1 MNTLNKSKIL
11 KNIPAKRL
19 KLSLF
24 DTIDSTNAECKRIVL
39 EKDIHVIISNKQTH
53 GKGRVGNIWS
63 SPDSGNIYMSIA
75 CKGLLQKAPLSLI
88 VGIICQRS
96 IKQLIGSNLIGLK
109 WPNDI
114 IYLNKKVG
122 GILVEKEIM
131 GQDVLNIIGI
141 GLNLNL
147 PNKESWWGD
156 LSSFNLE
163 SKRNELINNIIIELI
178 NFIDNDMDQWVEEW
192 EDLCIHMNSQINIK
206 QNNKIIDSGIFT
218 GINEDGSVKITSK
231 DGNIKKYE
239 FGEISID
246 GVYK

>member
-1 MNTLNKSKIL
+1 LNTLNKFKIL
-11 KNIPAKRL
+11 KNIPADRL

-24 DTIDSTNAECKRIVL
+24 DSIDSTNAECKRMVL
-39 EKDIHVIISNKQTH
+39 EKDIHVIISNKQTD
-53 GKGRVGNIWS
+53 GKGRVGKTWS

-75 CKGLLQKAPLSLI
+75 CKGLIQKAPLSLI

-96 IKQLIGSNLIGLK
+96 IEKVIGSDLIGLK

-114 IYLNKKVG
+114 IYSKKKIG
-122 GILVEKEIM
+122 GILIEKEIM
-131 GQDVLNIIGI
+131 GQDILNIIGI

-163 SKRNELINNIIIELI
+163 LKRNELINIIIIELI
-178 NFIDNDMDQWVEEW
+178 NFIDNDIHQWVDEW
-192 EDLCIHMNSQINIK
+192 EGLCIHMNSEINIK

-218 GINEDGSVKITSK
+218 GINQDGSVKITSK

-246 GVYK
+246 GVY

>member
-1 MNTLNKSKIL
+1 LNILNKFKIL
-11 KNIPAKRL
+11 KNIPADRL

-24 DTIDSTNAECKRIVL
+24 DSIDSTNAECKRMVL
-39 EKDIHVIISNKQTH
+39 EKDIHVIISNKQTD
-53 GKGRVGNIWS
+53 GKGRVGKTWS

-75 CKGLLQKAPLSLI
+75 CKGLIQKAPLSLI

-96 IKQLIGSNLIGLK
+96 IEKIIGSDLIGLK

-114 IYLNKKVG
+114 IYSKKKIG
-122 GILVEKEIM
+122 GILIEKEFM
-131 GQDVLNIIGI
+131 GQDILNIIGI

-163 SKRNELINNIIIELI
+163 LKRNELINIIIIELI
-178 NFIDNDMDQWVEEW
+178 NFIDNDIHQWVDEW
-192 EDLCIHMNSQINIK
+192 EGLCIHMNSEINIK

-218 GINEDGSVKITSK
+218 GINQDGSVKITSK

-246 GVYK
+246 GVY

>member
-11 KNIPAKRL
+11 KNIPAERL

-39 EKDIHVIISNKQTH
+39 EKDIHVIISNEQTH
-53 GKGRVGNIWS
+53 GKGRVGKIWS
-63 SPDSGNIYMSIA
+63 SPNSGNIYMSIA
-75 CKGLLQKAPLSLI
+75 YKSLLQKAPLSLI

-96 IKQLIGSNLIGLK
+96 IKQLIGSDLIGLK

-114 IYLNKKVG
+114 ICSTKKVG
-122 GILVEKEIM
+122 GILIEKEIM

-147 PNKESWWGD
+147 PNKELWWGD

-178 NFIDNDMDQWVEEW
+178 NFIDNDMDRWVEEW
-192 EDLCIHMNSQINIK
+192 EDLCMHMNSQINIK

-218 GINEDGSVKITSK
+218 GINEDGSVKIASK
-231 DGNIKKYE
+231 DGNIKIYE

-246 GVYK
+246 GVY

>member
-1 MNTLNKSKIL
+1 LNTLNKFKIL
-11 KNIPAKRL
+11 KNIPADRL

-24 DTIDSTNAECKRIVL
+24 DSIDSTNAECKRMVL
-39 EKDIHVIISNKQTH
+39 EKDIHVIISNKQTD
-53 GKGRVGNIWS
+53 GKGRVGKTWS

-75 CKGLLQKAPLSLI
+75 CKGLIQKAPLSLI

-96 IKQLIGSNLIGLK
+96 IEKIIGSDLIGLK

-114 IYLNKKVG
+114 IYSKKKIG
-122 GILVEKEIM
+122 GILIEKEFM
-131 GQDVLNIIGI
+131 GQDILNIIGI

-163 SKRNELINNIIIELI
+163 LKRNELINIIIIELI
-178 NFIDNDMDQWVEEW
+178 NFIDNDIHQWVDEW
-192 EDLCIHMNSQINIK
+192 EGLCIHMNSEINIK

-218 GINEDGSVKITSK
+218 GINQDGSVKITSK

-246 GVYK
+246 GVY

>member
-1 MNTLNKSKIL
+1 MNTLNKFKIL
-11 KNIPAKRL
+11 KNIPADRL

-24 DTIDSTNAECKRIVL
+24 DSIDSTNAECKRMVL
-39 EKDIHVIISNKQTH
+39 EKDIHVIISNKQTD
-53 GKGRVGNIWS
+53 GKGRVGKTWS

-75 CKGLLQKAPLSLI
+75 CKGLIQKAPLSLI

-96 IKQLIGSNLIGLK
+96 IRQFVGSDVIGLK

-114 IYLNKKVG
+114 IYSKKKIG

-156 LSSFNLE
+156 LSSFDLA
-163 SKRNELINNIIIELI
+163 SKRNELINNIIIEFI
-178 NFIDNDMDQWVEEW
+178 NFIDNGIDQWVEEW
-192 EDLCIHMNSQINIK
+192 EDLCIHMNSEINIK
-206 QNNKIIDSGIFT
+206 QNNKIIDSGVFT
-218 GINEDGSVKITSK
+218 GINKDGSVKITSK

-246 GVYK
+246 GVY

>member
-1 MNTLNKSKIL
+1 MNTLNKFKIL
-11 KNIPAKRL
+11 KNIPADRL

-24 DTIDSTNAECKRIVL
+24 DSIDSTNAECKRMVL
-39 EKDIHVIISNKQTH
+39 EKDIHVIISNKQTD
-53 GKGRVGNIWS
+53 GKGRVGKTWS

-75 CKGLLQKAPLSLI
+75 CKGLIQKAPLSLI

-96 IKQLIGSNLIGLK
+96 IEKIIGSDLIGLK

-114 IYLNKKVG
+114 IYSKKKIG
-122 GILVEKEIM
+122 GILIEKEFM
-131 GQDVLNIIGI
+131 GQDILNIIGI

-163 SKRNELINNIIIELI
+163 LKRNELINIIIIELI
-178 NFIDNDMDQWVEEW
+178 NFIDNDIHQWVDEW
-192 EDLCIHMNSQINIK
+192 EGLCIHMNSEINIK

-218 GINEDGSVKITSK
+218 GINQDGSVKITSK

-246 GVYK
+246 GVY

>member
-11 KNIPAKRL
+11 KNIPAERL

-39 EKDIHVIISNKQTH
+39 EKDIHVIISNEQTH
-53 GKGRVGNIWS
+53 GKGRVGKIWS
-63 SPDSGNIYMSIA
+63 SPNSGNIYMSIA
-75 CKGLLQKAPLSLI
+75 YKGLLQKAPLSLI

-96 IKQLIGSNLIGLK
+96 IKQLIGSDLIGLK

-114 IYLNKKVG
+114 ICSTKKVG
-122 GILVEKEIM
+122 GILIEKEIM

-147 PNKESWWGD
+147 PNKELWWGD

-206 QNNKIIDSGIFT
+206 QNNKIIGSGIFT
-218 GINEDGSVKITSK
+218 GINEDGSVKIASK

-246 GVYK
+246 GVY

>member
-1 MNTLNKSKIL
+1 MNTLNKFKIL
-11 KNIPAKRL
+11 KNIPADRL

-24 DTIDSTNAECKRIVL
+24 DSIDSTNAECKRMVL
-39 EKDIHVIISNKQTH
+39 EKDIHVIISNKQTD
-53 GKGRVGNIWS
+53 GKGRVGKTWS

-75 CKGLLQKAPLSLI
+75 CKGLIQKAPLSLI

-96 IKQLIGSNLIGLK
+96 IEKIIGSDLIGLK

-114 IYLNKKVG
+114 IYSKKKIG
-122 GILVEKEIM
+122 GILIEKEIM
-131 GQDVLNIIGI
+131 GQDILNIIGI

-163 SKRNELINNIIIELI
+163 LKRNELINIIIIELI
-178 NFIDNDMDQWVEEW
+178 NFIDNDIHQWVDEW
-192 EDLCIHMNSQINIK
+192 EGLCIHMNSEINIK

-218 GINEDGSVKITSK
+218 GINQDGSVKITSK

-246 GVYK
+246 GVY

>member
-1 MNTLNKSKIL
+1 
-11 KNIPAKRL
+11 
-19 KLSLF
+19 
-24 DTIDSTNAECKRIVL
+24 
-39 EKDIHVIISNKQTH
+39 
-53 GKGRVGNIWS
+53 
-63 SPDSGNIYMSIA
+63 MSIA

-96 IKQLIGSNLIGLK
+96 IRQFVGSDVIGLK

-114 IYLNKKVG
+114 IYSKKKIG

-156 LSSFNLE
+156 LSSFDLA
-163 SKRNELINNIIIELI
+163 SKRNELINNIIIEFI
-178 NFIDNDMDQWVEEW
+178 NFIDNGIDQWVEEW
-192 EDLCIHMNSQINIK
+192 EDLCIHMNSEINIK
-206 QNNKIIDSGIFT
+206 QNNKIIDSGVFT
-218 GINEDGSVKITSK
+218 GINKDGSVKITSK

-246 GVYK
+246 GVY

>member
-1 MNTLNKSKIL
+1 LNTLNKFKIL
-11 KNIPAKRL
+11 KNIPADRL

-24 DTIDSTNAECKRIVL
+24 DSIDSTNAECKRMVL
-39 EKDIHVIISNKQTH
+39 EKDIHVIISNKQTD
-53 GKGRVGNIWS
+53 GKGRVGKTWS

-75 CKGLLQKAPLSLI
+75 CKGLIQKAPLSLI

-96 IKQLIGSNLIGLK
+96 IEKIIGSDLIGLK

-114 IYLNKKVG
+114 IYSKKKIG
-122 GILVEKEIM
+122 GILIEKEIM
-131 GQDVLNIIGI
+131 GQDILNIIGI

-163 SKRNELINNIIIELI
+163 LKRNELINIIIIELI
-178 NFIDNDMDQWVEEW
+178 NFIDNDIHQWVDEW
-192 EDLCIHMNSQINIK
+192 EGLCIHMNSEINIK

-218 GINEDGSVKITSK
+218 GINQDGSVKITSK

-246 GVYK
+246 GVY

>member
-1 MNTLNKSKIL
+1 MNTLNKFKIL
-11 KNIPAKRL
+11 KNIPADRL

-24 DTIDSTNAECKRIVL
+24 DSIDSTNAECKRMVL
-39 EKDIHVIISNKQTH
+39 EKDIHVIISNKQTD
-53 GKGRVGNIWS
+53 GKGRVGKTWS

-96 IKQLIGSNLIGLK
+96 IEKIIGSDLIGLK

-114 IYLNKKVG
+114 IYSKKKIG
-122 GILVEKEIM
+122 GILIEKEIM
-131 GQDVLNIIGI
+131 GQDILNIIGI

-163 SKRNELINNIIIELI
+163 LKRNELINIIIIELI
-178 NFIDNDMDQWVEEW
+178 NFIDNDIHQWVDEW
-192 EDLCIHMNSQINIK
+192 EGLCIHMNSEINIK

-218 GINEDGSVKITSK
+218 GIYQDGSVKITSK

-246 GVYK
+246 GVY

>member
-11 KNIPAKRL
+11 KNIPAERL

-39 EKDIHVIISNKQTH
+39 EKDIHVIISNEQTH
-53 GKGRVGNIWS
+53 GKGRVGKIWS
-63 SPDSGNIYMSIA
+63 SPNSGNIYMSIA
-75 CKGLLQKAPLSLI
+75 YKGLLQKAPLSLI

-96 IKQLIGSNLIGLK
+96 IKQLIGSDLIGLK

-114 IYLNKKVG
+114 ICSTKKVG
-122 GILVEKEIM
+122 GILIEKEIM

-147 PNKESWWGD
+147 PNKELWWGD

-206 QNNKIIDSGIFT
+206 QNNKIIGSGIFT
-218 GINEDGSVKITSK
+218 GINEDGSVKIASK
-231 DGNIKKYE
+231 DGNIKIYE

-246 GVYK
+246 GVY

>member
-1 MNTLNKSKIL
+1 MNILNKFKIL
-11 KNIPAKRL
+11 KNIPAERL

-24 DTIDSTNAECKRIVL
+24 DVIDSTNAECKRIVL
-39 EKDIHVIISNKQTH
+39 EKDIHVIISNKQTD
-53 GKGRVGNIWS
+53 GKGRVGKTWS

-75 CKGLLQKAPLSLI
+75 CKGLIQKAPLSLI

-96 IKQLIGSNLIGLK
+96 IEKIIGSDLIGLK

-114 IYLNKKVG
+114 IYSKKKIG
-122 GILVEKEIM
+122 GILIEKEIM
-131 GQDVLNIIGI
+131 GQDILNIIGI

-163 SKRNELINNIIIELI
+163 LKRNELINIIIIELI
-178 NFIDNDMDQWVEEW
+178 NFIDNDIHQWVDEW
-192 EDLCIHMNSQINIK
+192 EGLCIHMNSEINIK

-218 GINEDGSVKITSK
+218 GINQDGSVKITSK

-246 GVYK
+246 GVY

>member
-1 MNTLNKSKIL
+1 MNTLNKFKIL
-11 KNIPAKRL
+11 KNIPADRL

-24 DTIDSTNAECKRIVL
+24 DSIDSTNAECKRMVL
-39 EKDIHVIISNKQTH
+39 EKDIHVIISNKQTD
-53 GKGRVGNIWS
+53 GKGRVGKTWS

-75 CKGLLQKAPLSLI
+75 CKGLIQKAPLSLI

-96 IKQLIGSNLIGLK
+96 IEKIIGSDLIGLK

-114 IYLNKKVG
+114 IYSKKKIG
-122 GILVEKEIM
+122 GILIEKEIM
-131 GQDVLNIIGI
+131 GQDILNIIGI

-163 SKRNELINNIIIELI
+163 LKRNELINIIIIELI
-178 NFIDNDMDQWVEEW
+178 NFIDNDIHQWVEEW
-192 EDLCIHMNSQINIK
+192 EGLCIHMNSEINIK

-218 GINEDGSVKITSK
+218 GINQDGSVKITSK

-246 GVYK
+246 GVY

>member
-1 MNTLNKSKIL
+1 MNTLNKFKIL
-11 KNIPAKRL
+11 KNIPADRL

-24 DTIDSTNAECKRIVL
+24 DSIDSTNAECKRMVL
-39 EKDIHVIISNKQTH
+39 EKDIHVIISNKQTD
-53 GKGRVGNIWS
+53 GKGRVGKTWS
-63 SPDSGNIYMSIA
+63 SPDSGNIYMSVA

-96 IKQLIGSNLIGLK
+96 IEKIIGSDLIGLK

-114 IYLNKKVG
+114 IYSKKKIG
-122 GILVEKEIM
+122 GILIEKEIM
-131 GQDVLNIIGI
+131 GQDILNIIGI

-163 SKRNELINNIIIELI
+163 LKRNELINIIIIELI
-178 NFIDNDMDQWVEEW
+178 NFIDNDIHQWVDEW
-192 EDLCIHMNSQINIK
+192 EGLCIHMNSEINIK

-218 GINEDGSVKITSK
+218 GINQDGSVKITSK

-246 GVYK
+246 GVY

>member
-1 MNTLNKSKIL
+1 
-11 KNIPAKRL
+11 
-19 KLSLF
+19 
-24 DTIDSTNAECKRIVL
+24 
-39 EKDIHVIISNKQTH
+39 
-53 GKGRVGNIWS
+53 
-63 SPDSGNIYMSIA
+63 MSIA
-75 CKGLLQKAPLSLI
+75 CKGLIQKAPLSLI

-96 IKQLIGSNLIGLK
+96 IEKVIGSDLIGLK

-114 IYLNKKVG
+114 IYSKKKIG
-122 GILVEKEIM
+122 GILIEKEIM
-131 GQDVLNIIGI
+131 GQDILNIIGI

-163 SKRNELINNIIIELI
+163 LKRNELINIIIIELI
-178 NFIDNDMDQWVEEW
+178 NFIDNDIHQWVDEW
-192 EDLCIHMNSQINIK
+192 EGLCIHMNSEINIK

-218 GINEDGSVKITSK
+218 GINQDGSVKITSK

-246 GVYK
+246 GVY

>member
-1 MNTLNKSKIL
+1 MNTLNKFKIL
-11 KNIPAKRL
+11 KNIPADRL

-24 DTIDSTNAECKRIVL
+24 DSIDSTNAECKRMVL
-39 EKDIHVIISNKQTH
+39 EKDIHVIIPNEQTH
-53 GKGRVGNIWS
+53 GKGRVGKVWS

-75 CKGLLQKAPLSLI
+75 CKGLIQKAPLSLI

-96 IKQLIGSNLIGLK
+96 IEKIIGSDLIGLK

-114 IYLNKKVG
+114 IYSKKKIG
-122 GILVEKEIM
+122 GILIEKEIM
-131 GQDVLNIIGI
+131 GQDILNIIGI

-163 SKRNELINNIIIELI
+163 LKRNELINIIIIELI
-178 NFIDNDMDQWVEEW
+178 NFIDNDIHQWVDEW
-192 EDLCIHMNSQINIK
+192 EGLCIHMNSEINIK

-218 GINEDGSVKITSK
+218 GINQDGSVKITSK

-246 GVYK
+246 GVY

>member
-1 MNTLNKSKIL
+1 MNTLNKFKIL
-11 KNIPAKRL
+11 KNIPADRL

-24 DTIDSTNAECKRIVL
+24 DSIDSTNAECKRMVL
-39 EKDIHVIISNKQTH
+39 EKDIHVIISNKQTD
-53 GKGRVGNIWS
+53 GKGRVGKTWS

-75 CKGLLQKAPLSLI
+75 CKGLIQKAPLSLI

-96 IKQLIGSNLIGLK
+96 IEKVIGSDLIGLK

-114 IYLNKKVG
+114 IYSKKKIG
-122 GILVEKEIM
+122 GILIEKEFM
-131 GQDVLNIIGI
+131 GQDILNIIGI

-163 SKRNELINNIIIELI
+163 LKRNELINIIIIELI
-178 NFIDNDMDQWVEEW
+178 NFIDNDIHQWVDEW
-192 EDLCIHMNSQINIK
+192 EGLCIHMNSEINIK

-218 GINEDGSVKITSK
+218 GINQDGSVKITSK

-246 GVYK
+246 GVY

>member
-1 MNTLNKSKIL
+1 LNTLNKFKIL
-11 KNIPAKRL
+11 KNIPADRL

-24 DTIDSTNAECKRIVL
+24 DSIDSTNAECKRMVL
-39 EKDIHVIISNKQTH
+39 EKDIHVIISNKQTD
-53 GKGRVGNIWS
+53 GKGRVGKTWS

-75 CKGLLQKAPLSLI
+75 CKGLIQKAPLSLI

-96 IKQLIGSNLIGLK
+96 IEKVIGSDLIGLK

-114 IYLNKKVG
+114 IYSKKKIG
-122 GILVEKEIM
+122 GILIEKEFM
-131 GQDVLNIIGI
+131 GQDILNIIGI

-163 SKRNELINNIIIELI
+163 LKRNELINIIIIELI
-178 NFIDNDMDQWVEEW
+178 NFIDNDIHQWVDEW
-192 EDLCIHMNSQINIK
+192 EGLCIHMNSEINIK

-218 GINEDGSVKITSK
+218 GINQDGSVKITSK

-246 GVYK
+246 GVY

>member
-1 MNTLNKSKIL
+1 MNTLNKFKIL
-11 KNIPAKRL
+11 KNIPADRL

-24 DTIDSTNAECKRIVL
+24 DSIDSTNAECKRMVL
-39 EKDIHVIISNKQTH
+39 EKDIHVIISNKQID
-53 GKGRVGNIWS
+53 GKGRVGKTWS

-75 CKGLLQKAPLSLI
+75 CKGLIQKAPLSLI

-96 IKQLIGSNLIGLK
+96 IEKIIGSDLIGLK

-114 IYLNKKVG
+114 IYSKKKIG
-122 GILVEKEIM
+122 GILIEKEFM
-131 GQDVLNIIGI
+131 GQDILNIIGI

-163 SKRNELINNIIIELI
+163 LKRNELINIIIIELI
-178 NFIDNDMDQWVEEW
+178 NFIDNDIHQWVDEW
-192 EDLCIHMNSQINIK
+192 EGLCIHMNSEINIK

-218 GINEDGSVKITSK
+218 GINQDGSVKITSK

-246 GVYK
+246 GVY

>member
-11 KNIPAKRL
+11 KNIPAERL

-39 EKDIHVIISNKQTH
+39 EKDIHVIISNEQTH
-53 GKGRVGNIWS
+53 GKGRVGKIWS
-63 SPDSGNIYMSIA
+63 SPNSGNIYMSIA
-75 CKGLLQKAPLSLI
+75 YKGLLQKAPLSLI

-96 IKQLIGSNLIGLK
+96 IKQLIGSDLIGLK

-114 IYLNKKVG
+114 ICSTKKVG
-122 GILVEKEIM
+122 GILIEKEIM

-147 PNKESWWGD
+147 PNKELWWGD

-206 QNNKIIDSGIFT
+206 QNNKIIGSGIFT
-218 GINEDGSVKITSK
+218 GINAVSYTHLTLPTNREV
-231 DGNIKKYE
+231 
-239 FGEISID
+239 
-246 GVYK
+246 

>member
-11 KNIPAKRL
+11 KNIPAERL

-39 EKDIHVIISNKQTH
+39 EKDIHVIISNEQTH
-53 GKGRVGNIWS
+53 GKGRVGKIWS
-63 SPDSGNIYMSIA
+63 SPNSGNIYMSIA
-75 CKGLLQKAPLSLI
+75 YKSLLQKAPLSLI

-96 IKQLIGSNLIGLK
+96 IKQLIGSDLIGLK

-114 IYLNKKVG
+114 ICSTKKVG
-122 GILVEKEIM
+122 GILIEKEIM

-147 PNKESWWGD
+147 PNKELWWGD

-178 NFIDNDMDQWVEEW
+178 NFIDNDMDRWVEEW
-192 EDLCIHMNSQINIK
+192 EDLCMHMNSQINIK

-218 GINEDGSVKITSK
+218 GINEDGSVKIASK

-246 GVYK
+246 GVY

>member
-1 MNTLNKSKIL
+1 MNTLNKFKIL
-11 KNIPAKRL
+11 KNIPADRL

-24 DTIDSTNAECKRIVL
+24 DSIDSTNAECKRMVL
-39 EKDIHVIISNKQTH
+39 EKDIHVIISNKQTD
-53 GKGRVGNIWS
+53 GKGRVGKTWS

-75 CKGLLQKAPLSLI
+75 CKGLIQKAPLSLI

-96 IKQLIGSNLIGLK
+96 IEKIIGSDLIGLK

-114 IYLNKKVG
+114 IYSKKKIG
-122 GILVEKEIM
+122 GILIEKEIM
-131 GQDVLNIIGI
+131 GQDILNIIGI

-163 SKRNELINNIIIELI
+163 FKRNELINIIIIELI
-178 NFIDNDMDQWVEEW
+178 NFIDNDIHHWVDEW
-192 EDLCIHMNSQINIK
+192 EGLCIHMNSEINIK

-218 GINEDGSVKITSK
+218 GINQDGSVKITSK

-246 GVYK
+246 GVY

>member
-1 MNTLNKSKIL
+1 MNTLNKFKIL
-11 KNIPAKRL
+11 KNIPADRL

-24 DTIDSTNAECKRIVL
+24 DVIDSTNAECKRMVL
-39 EKDIHVIISNKQTH
+39 EKDIHVIISNKQTD
-53 GKGRVGNIWS
+53 GKGRVGKTWS

-75 CKGLLQKAPLSLI
+75 CKGLIQKAPLSLI

-96 IKQLIGSNLIGLK
+96 IEKIIGSDLIGLK

-114 IYLNKKVG
+114 IYSKKKIG
-122 GILVEKEIM
+122 GILIEKEIM
-131 GQDVLNIIGI
+131 GQDILNIIGI

-163 SKRNELINNIIIELI
+163 LKRNELINIIIIELI
-178 NFIDNDMDQWVEEW
+178 NFIDNDIHQWVDEW
-192 EDLCIHMNSQINIK
+192 EGLCIHMNSEINIK

-218 GINEDGSVKITSK
+218 GINQDGSVKITSK

-246 GVYK
+246 GVY

>member
-11 KNIPAKRL
+11 KNIPAERL

-39 EKDIHVIISNKQTH
+39 EKDIHVIISNEQTH
-53 GKGRVGNIWS
+53 GKGRVGKIWS
-63 SPDSGNIYMSIA
+63 SPNSGNIYMSIA
-75 CKGLLQKAPLSLI
+75 YKGLLQKAPLSLI

-96 IKQLIGSNLIGLK
+96 IKQLIGSDLIGLK

-114 IYLNKKVG
+114 IFSTKKVG
-122 GILVEKEIM
+122 GILIEKEIM

-147 PNKESWWGD
+147 PNKELWWGD

-206 QNNKIIDSGIFT
+206 QNNKIIGSGIFT
-218 GINEDGSVKITSK
+218 GINEDGSVKIASK
-231 DGNIKKYE
+231 DGNIKIYE

-246 GVYK
+246 GVY

>member
-1 MNTLNKSKIL
+1 LNTLNKFKIL
-11 KNIPAKRL
+11 KNIPADRL

-24 DTIDSTNAECKRIVL
+24 DSIDSTNAECKRMVL
-39 EKDIHVIISNKQTH
+39 EKDIHVIISNKQTD
-53 GKGRVGNIWS
+53 GKGRVGKTWS

-75 CKGLLQKAPLSLI
+75 CKGLIQKAPLSLI

-96 IKQLIGSNLIGLK
+96 IEKIIGSDLIGLK

-114 IYLNKKVG
+114 IYSKKKIG
-122 GILVEKEIM
+122 GILIEKEIM
-131 GQDVLNIIGI
+131 GQDILNIIGI

-163 SKRNELINNIIIELI
+163 FKRNELINIIIIELI
-178 NFIDNDMDQWVEEW
+178 NFIDNDIHHWVDEW
-192 EDLCIHMNSQINIK
+192 EGLCIHMNSEINIK

-218 GINEDGSVKITSK
+218 GINQDGSVKITSK

-246 GVYK
+246 GVY

>member
-1 MNTLNKSKIL
+1 MNILNKFKIL
-11 KNIPAKRL
+11 KNIPAERL

-24 DTIDSTNAECKRIVL
+24 DVIDSTNAECKRIVL
-39 EKDIHVIISNKQTH
+39 EKDIHVIISNKQTD
-53 GKGRVGNIWS
+53 GKGRVGKTWS

-96 IKQLIGSNLIGLK
+96 IEKIIGSDLIGLK

-114 IYLNKKVG
+114 IYSKKKIG
-122 GILVEKEIM
+122 GILIEKEFM
-131 GQDVLNIIGI
+131 GQDILNIIGI

-163 SKRNELINNIIIELI
+163 LKRNELINNIIIELI
-178 NFIDNDMDQWVEEW
+178 NFIDNGIDQWVDEW
-192 EDLCIHMNSQINIK
+192 EGLCIHMNSEINIK

-218 GINEDGSVKITSK
+218 GINQDGSVKITSK

-246 GVYK
+246 GVY

>member
-1 MNTLNKSKIL
+1 MNTLNKFKIL
-11 KNIPAKRL
+11 KNIPADRL

-24 DTIDSTNAECKRIVL
+24 DSIDSTNAECKRMVL
-39 EKDIHVIISNKQTH
+39 EKDIHVIISNKQTD
-53 GKGRVGNIWS
+53 GKGRVGKTWS

-75 CKGLLQKAPLSLI
+75 CKGLIQKAPLSLI

-96 IKQLIGSNLIGLK
+96 IEKVIGSDLIGLK

-114 IYLNKKVG
+114 IYSKKKIG
-122 GILVEKEIM
+122 GILIEKEIM
-131 GQDVLNIIGI
+131 GQDILNIIGI

-163 SKRNELINNIIIELI
+163 LKRNELINIIIIELI
-178 NFIDNDMDQWVEEW
+178 NFIDNDIHQWVDEW
-192 EDLCIHMNSQINIK
+192 EGLCIHMNSEINIK

-218 GINEDGSVKITSK
+218 GINQDGSVKITSK

-246 GVYK
+246 GVY

>member
-1 MNTLNKSKIL
+1 MNTFNKSKIL
-11 KNIPAKRL
+11 KNIPAERL

-39 EKDIHVIISNKQTH
+39 EKDIHVIISNEQTH
-53 GKGRVGNIWS
+53 GKGRVGKIWS
-63 SPDSGNIYMSIA
+63 SPNSGNIYMSIA
-75 CKGLLQKAPLSLI
+75 YKGLLQKAPLSLI

-96 IKQLIGSNLIGLK
+96 IKQLIGSDLIGLK

-114 IYLNKKVG
+114 IFSTKKVG
-122 GILVEKEIM
+122 GILIEKEIM

-147 PNKESWWGD
+147 PNKELWWGD

-218 GINEDGSVKITSK
+218 GINEDGSVKIASK

-246 GVYK
+246 GVY

>member
-1 MNTLNKSKIL
+1 MNTLNKFKIL
-11 KNIPAKRL
+11 KNIPADRL

-24 DTIDSTNAECKRIVL
+24 DSIDSTNAECKRMVL
-39 EKDIHVIISNKQTH
+39 EKDIHVIISNKQTD
-53 GKGRVGNIWS
+53 GKGRVGKTWS

-75 CKGLLQKAPLSLI
+75 CKGLTQKAPLSLI

-96 IKQLIGSNLIGLK
+96 IEKIIGSDLIGLK

-114 IYLNKKVG
+114 IYSKKKIG
-122 GILVEKEIM
+122 GILIEKEIM
-131 GQDVLNIIGI
+131 GQDILNIIGI

-163 SKRNELINNIIIELI
+163 LKRNELINIIIIELI
-178 NFIDNDMDQWVEEW
+178 NFIDNDIHQWVDEW
-192 EDLCIHMNSQINIK
+192 EGLCIHMNSEINIK

-218 GINEDGSVKITSK
+218 GINQDGSVKITSK

-246 GVYK
+246 GVY

>member
-1 MNTLNKSKIL
+1 LNILNKFKIL
-11 KNIPAKRL
+11 KNIPAERL

-24 DTIDSTNAECKRIVL
+24 
-39 EKDIHVIISNKQTH
+39 HVIISNEQTH
-53 GKGRVGNIWS
+53 GKGRVGKVWS

-96 IKQLIGSNLIGLK
+96 IRQLVGLDVIGLK

-114 IYLNKKVG
+114 IYSKKKIG

-163 SKRNELINNIIIELI
+163 SKRIELI
-178 NFIDNDMDQWVEEW
+178 NFIDNGIDQWVEEW
-192 EDLCIHMNSQINIK
+192 EGLCMHMNSEINIK
-206 QNNKIIDSGIFT
+206 QNNKIIDSGVFT
-218 GINEDGSVKITSK
+218 GINEDGSVKVTSI

-246 GVYK
+246 GVY